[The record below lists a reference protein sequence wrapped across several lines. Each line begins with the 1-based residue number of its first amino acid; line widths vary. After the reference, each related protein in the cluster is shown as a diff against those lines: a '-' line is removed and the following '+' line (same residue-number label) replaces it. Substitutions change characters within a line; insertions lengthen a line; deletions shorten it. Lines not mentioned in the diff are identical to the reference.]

1 MYIPAIHTYNGDENQ
16 FSVVKFRNL
25 LQITPS
31 VLMDQNFLKC
41 FPLVNS
47 QFKAFLLGVVLAS
60 LLSVQD
66 SHLYFLTL
74 NKSIATQCSI

>member
-1 MYIPAIHTYNGDENQ
+1 MYIPAIHTPTMEMKTI
-16 FSVVKFRNL
+16 FFVLKFHNNL
-25 LQITPS
+25 LQITQS
-31 VLMDQNFLKC
+31 ALMNQNFLKC

-47 QFKAFLLGVVLAS
+47 QFKAFLLGVVLSS

-74 NKSIATQCSI
+74 NKNS